1 MRWLLGSV
9 VVLALLWG
17 GWWLLA
23 STVLERGAAGWF
35 AERRSEGM
43 VAQYDALAVRGFP
56 GRLDLTV
63 VGPALGNPVT
73 GYGWQ
78 APGVQVR
85 TQGYRPWQMT
95 ALLPEEQRIELPA
108 LADGVARN
116 AVLRAETLRAG
127 AAVRPA
133 LSLPLDRLTLEG
145 DALRLTLPEGGLV
158 AVDSLRGTFS
168 PVPGQP
174 QSYALDIAVQGLA
187 PPEAVR
193 AGLPD
198 PAALPERI
206 AAVTVDA
213 ELGFSAPLDRHAGR
227 TQPRLVMLDL
237 QGAALD
243 WGDLRIAASGQLV
256 PDAAGYA
263 EGRIAISVE
272 NWRLGLAVAVA
283 AGWIR
288 PEVAPTWERALA
300 ILAQTGT
307 RGVLEVPLT
316 LRKGRA
322 SLGPLPIGPAPR
334 FASAPAPEG

>member
-1 MRWLLGSV
+1 
-9 VVLALLWG
+9 
-17 GWWLLA
+17 
-23 STVLERGAAGWF
+23 
-35 AERRSEGM
+35 
-43 VAQYDALAVRGFP
+43 
-56 GRLDLTV
+56 
-63 VGPALGNPVT
+63 
-73 GYGWQ
+73 
-78 APGVQVR
+78 
-85 TQGYRPWQMT
+85 
-95 ALLPEEQRIELPA
+95 
-108 LADGVARN
+108 
-116 AVLRAETLRAG
+116 
-127 AAVRPA
+127 
-133 LSLPLDRLTLEG
+133 
-145 DALRLTLPEGGLV
+145 
-158 AVDSLRGTFS
+158 
-168 PVPGQP
+168 
-174 QSYALDIAVQGLA
+174 
-187 PPEAVR
+187 
-193 AGLPD
+193 
-198 PAALPERI
+198 
-206 AAVTVDA
+206 VTVDA